1 MPYIDLIFAGSVF
14 LCLITALV
22 IWFRIQGQ
30 HNFPARILAAYLFL
44 NALCFGF
51 YLVIAH
57 GLITYVPVLYK
68 MPAPISYLIPP
79 LAYIYV
85 RAVLFRE
92 KKFKKTDAL
101 HLLPFLFFLVNY
113 LPFYLMDM
121 ALKREIVRIVAGNIE
136 AVYLI
141 QNGLLPEWVNILA
154 RTLISFFYLGL
165 QWALLLGFFRSEKE
179 ALAQGPEQL
188 KKWLFD
194 FTGII
199 TFYNMAL
206 VAIYVVMG
214 LMTVSTLQE
223 GDVTVA
229 LSRIFIAISFF
240 VMAGYLLW
248 HPNILIGLPSLVMG
262 PKPKKEKRKA
272 QLSFFKAVARA
283 VEEDQLY
290 LNPKLTVHQLAQQ
303 IEAPARKIT
312 ESIASSPHQNFNHY
326 INSLRVHYA
335 KDKIY
340 EGYLRKHSIEALGKI
355 SGFHSKN
362 AFYRAF
368 KKEFGATPKDFEAK
382 LNAPSMDMA

>member
-1 MPYIDLIFAGSVF
+1 MPFIDLVFAGSVF
-14 LCLITALV
+14 LCILTALV

-30 HNFPARILAAYLFL
+30 PHFPARILAAYLFL

-51 YLVIAH
+51 YLVISY

-79 LAYIYV
+79 LAYIHV

-92 KKFKKTDAL
+92 KTFKKTDAL
-101 HLLPFLFFLVNY
+101 HLLPFLFFMGNY
-113 LPFYLMDM
+113 LPFYLMDIDG
-121 ALKREIVRIVAGNIE
+121 KREIVAIVADHLE
-136 AVYLI
+136 AVYVI

-154 RTLISFFYLGL
+154 RTLMSFLYLGL
-165 QWALLLGFFRSEKE
+165 QWSLLLRFFGKE
-179 ALAQGPEQL
+179 DKAMVKGQDRL
-188 KKWLFD
+188 KKWLYD

-199 TFYNMAL
+199 TFYNVAL

-214 LMTVSTLQE
+214 LMTASVLQE
-223 GDVTVA
+223 GNLVVA
-229 LSRIFIAISFF
+229 LSRIFIAIGFF

-262 PKPKKEKRKA
+262 ASTQKESPNE
-272 QLSFFKAVARA
+272 QLSFFKTVASA
-283 VEEDQLY
+283 VEEDQLF

-303 IEAPARKIT
+303 IEVPARKIT
-312 ESIASSPHQNFNHY
+312 ESIGASPHQNFNHY
-326 INSLRVHYA
+326 INTLRVHYA
-335 KDKIY
+335 KNRIY